1 MGAFEY
7 TAVDR
12 GGRQHKGV
20 LEGDTP
26 RQVRQLLRDRGLLP
40 THVNEVMERQRR
52 AGAGA
57 GAASTTRLGL
67 RRGISAADL
76 ALVTRQLATLLR
88 SGMPLEETLLAVGQ
102 QAEKPRLKSILLG
115 VRSRVMEGHTL
126 ASGLGEFPQ
135 AFPEIYRATV
145 AAGEQSGHLDPVLE
159 RLADYTEGRQQ
170 LRQRVSHALIY
181 PVILVTLAIF
191 IVSALLVYVVPKV
204 VGVFENTGQELPG
217 LTRALIASS
226 DFLRDYGFVLLGLI
240 ALGLFIFSRLLRRL
254 DFRRRWDRFLLRLPL
269 IGKLTR
275 GVNTARF
282 TRTLSILAGSGVPV
296 LDALRIS
303 GDVVGNVPMR
313 EAIEET
319 AVRVREGAPLGR
331 SLGSSRLFPPMTMHL
346 ISSGEASGELENMLE
361 RAADNQEREVNGL
374 VGALL
379 SILEPALILFM
390 GVIVL
395 AIVLAIL
402 LPIFQLNQL
411 VA

>member
-52 AGAGA
+52 AG
-57 GAASTTRLGL
+57 TTSSPRLGL

-254 DFRRRWDRFLLRLPL
+254 EFRRRWDRFLLRLPL

>member
-7 TAVDR
+7 TAVDQ

-20 LEGDTP
+20 VEGDTA
-26 RQVRQLLRDRGLLP
+26 RQVRQLLRERGMLP
-40 THVNEVMERQRR
+40 MNITEVMERERSTRR
-52 AGAGA
+52 A
-57 GAASTTRLGL
+57 SFSL

-102 QAEKPRLKSILLG
+102 QSEKPRLKSILLG

-126 ASGLGEFPQ
+126 ASGLGDFPQ

-181 PVILVTLAIF
+181 PVILTLMAIT
-191 IVSALLVYVVPKV
+191 IVSGLLVYVVPKV
-204 VGVFENTGQELPG
+204 VGVFENTGQALPVF
-217 LTRALIASS
+217 TRMLIASS
-226 DFLRDYGFVLLGLI
+226 DFLREYGFVLVGLI
-240 ALGLFIFSRLLRRL
+240 ILAAFVFSRMLRKL
-254 DFRRRWDRFLLRLPL
+254 PFRRRWHRFLLRVPL
-269 IGKLTR
+269 VGRLVR

-296 LDALRIS
+296 LEALRIA
-303 GDVVGNVPMR
+303 GDVVTNVPMK
-313 EAIEET
+313 EAIQET

-331 SLGSSRLFPPMTMHL
+331 SLGASRLFPPMTMHL
-346 ISSGEASGELENMLE
+346 ISSGEASGELESMLE
-361 RAADNQEREVNGL
+361 RAAANQEREVDGL
-374 VGALL
+374 VGAML
-379 SILEPALILFM
+379 SILEPALILIM
-390 GVIVL
+390 GALVL
-395 AIVLAIL
+395 AIVIAIL

-411 VA
+411 VS

>member
-7 TAVDR
+7 TAVDG

-26 RQVRQLLRDRGLLP
+26 RQVRQVLRERGMLP
-40 THVNEVMERQRR
+40 LAVSEVMERQRR
-52 AGAGA
+52 
-57 GAASTTRLGL
+57 SRRSFSLG
-67 RRGISAADL
+67 RGMSAADL

-88 SGMPLEETLLAVGQ
+88 SGMPLEESLLAVGQ

-126 ASGLGEFPQ
+126 ASGLGDFPQ

-181 PVILVTLAIF
+181 PVILVTLAIA

-204 VGVFENTGQELPG
+204 IGVFENTGQELPA
-217 LTRALIASS
+217 LTRGLIASS
-226 DFLRDYGFVLLGLI
+226 DFLRDYGFVLLGLVV
-240 ALGLFIFSRLLRRL
+240 LGLFVFSRLLRQL
-254 DFRRRWDRFLLRLPL
+254 AFRRRWHRFLLRVPL
-269 IGKLTR
+269 VGRLAR
-275 GVNTARF
+275 GINTARF

-296 LDALRIS
+296 LEALRIA
-303 GDVVGNVPMR
+303 GDVVTNVPMK
-313 EAIEET
+313 EAIQET

-331 SLGSSRLFPPMTMHL
+331 SLGASRLFPPMTMHL
-346 ISSGEASGELENMLE
+346 ISSGEASGELETMLE
-361 RAADNQEREVNGL
+361 RAADNQEREVDSL

-379 SILEPALILFM
+379 SILEPMLILFM

-395 AIVLAIL
+395 AIVIAIL

-411 VA
+411 VS

>member
-20 LEGDTP
+20 LEGDTA
-26 RQVRQLLRDRGLLP
+26 RQVRQVLRERGLLP
-40 THVNEVMERQRR
+40 TAVNEVMERQRR
-52 AGAGA
+52 S
-57 GAASTTRLGL
+57 ASTGFST

-102 QAEKPRLKSILLG
+102 QSEKARLKSIILG

-170 LRQRVSHALIY
+170 LRQRISHALIY
-181 PVILVTLAIF
+181 PIILVTLAVF

-204 VGVFENTGQELPG
+204 VGVFENTGQELPT
-217 LTRALIASS
+217 LTRAMIAGS

-240 ALGLFIFSRLLRRL
+240 AVGIFIFTRLLRRL
-254 DFRRRWDRFLLRLPL
+254 EFRRRWHRFLLRVPL
-269 IGKLTR
+269 VGRLTR
-275 GVNTARF
+275 GINTARF

-331 SLGSSRLFPPMTMHL
+331 SLGASRLFPPMTMHL
-346 ISSGEASGELENMLE
+346 ISSGEASGELETMLE
-361 RAADNQEREVNGL
+361 RAADNQEREVDSL
-374 VGALL
+374 IGAML
-379 SILEPALILFM
+379 SILEPVLILFM

>member
-40 THVNEVMERQRR
+40 TQINEVMERQRR
-52 AGAGA
+52 SAAGGR
-57 GAASTTRLGL
+57 ASFSL

-102 QAEKPRLKSILLG
+102 QSEKPRLKSIILG

-159 RLADYTEGRQQ
+159 RLADYTESRQQ
-170 LRQRVSHALIY
+170 LRQRISHALIY
-181 PVILVTLAIF
+181 PVILVTLAII

-204 VGVFENTGQELPG
+204 VGVFENTGQELPA
-217 LTRALIASS
+217 LTRAMIASS
-226 DFLRDYGFVLLGLI
+226 DFLRDYGFVLLAVI
-240 ALGLFIFSRLLRRL
+240 AIGVFIFSRMLRRL
-254 DFRRRWDRFLLRLPL
+254 EFRRRWDRFMLRLPL
-269 IGKLTR
+269 VGRLTR
-275 GVNTARF
+275 GINTARF

-296 LDALRIS
+296 LEALRIS

-331 SLGSSRLFPPMTMHL
+331 SLGASRLFPPMTMHL

-361 RAADNQEREVNGL
+361 RAADNQEREVDSL

-379 SILEPALILFM
+379 SIMEPVLILVM

>member
-52 AGAGA
+52 AG
-57 GAASTTRLGL
+57 TTSSPRLGL

-361 RAADNQEREVNGL
+361 LAADNQEREVNGL

>member
-12 GGRQHKGV
+12 GGRQQKGV
-20 LEGDTP
+20 LEGDTA
-26 RQVRQLLRDRGLLP
+26 RQVRQLLREREMLPLSVDEVVERERGSSS
-40 THVNEVMERQRR
+40 
-52 AGAGA
+52 AGL
-57 GAASTTRLGL
+57 SL
-67 RRGISAADL
+67 RRGMSAADL
-76 ALVTRQLATLLR
+76 ALITRQLATLLR

-102 QAEKPRLKSILLG
+102 QSEKPRLKSILLG

-126 ASGLGEFPQ
+126 AAGLSEFPQ

-181 PVILVTLAIF
+181 PVILTVLAVS
-191 IVSALLVYVVPKV
+191 IVGGLLVYVVPKV
-204 VGVFENTGQELPG
+204 VGVFENTGQDLP
-217 LTRALIASS
+217 LFTRALIAAS
-226 DFLRDYGFVLLGLI
+226 DFLRDYGIVVFALL
-240 ALGLFIFSRLLRRL
+240 ALGLFVFSRMLRQL
-254 DFRRRWDRFLLRLPL
+254 HFRRRWHHFLLRVPL
-269 IGKLTR
+269 VGRLKR

-296 LDALRIS
+296 LEALRIS
-303 GDVVGNVPMR
+303 ADVVTNVPMK
-313 EAIEET
+313 EAIQET

-331 SLGSSRLFPPMTMHL
+331 SLGASRLFPPMTMHL
-346 ISSGEASGELENMLE
+346 ISSGEASGELEDMLE
-361 RAADNQEREVNGL
+361 RAAANQEREVDGL

-379 SILEPALILFM
+379 AILEPALILVM
-390 GVIVL
+390 GALVL
-395 AIVLAIL
+395 AIVIAIL

-411 VA
+411 IG

>member
-12 GGRQHKGV
+12 RGRQQKGV
-20 LEGDTP
+20 LEGDTA
-26 RQVRQLLRDRGLLP
+26 RQVRQLLRERGMLP
-40 THVNEVMERQRR
+40 MAITEVVERERGTRR
-52 AGAGA
+52 R
-57 GAASTTRLGL
+57 SFTF

-126 ASGLGEFPQ
+126 AAGLAEFPQ

-159 RLADYTEGRQQ
+159 RLADYTESRQQ

-181 PVILVTLAIF
+181 PVILTVMAIG
-191 IVSALLVYVVPKV
+191 IVSGLLGFVVPKV
-204 VGVFENTGQELPG
+204 VGVFENTGQALP
-217 LTRALIASS
+217 LFTRMLIASS
-226 DFLRDYGFVLLGLI
+226 DFLREYGYVVLALF
-240 ALGLFIFSRLLRRL
+240 ALGALVFSRMLRRL
-254 DFRRRWDRFLLRLPL
+254 PFRRRWHRFLLRVPL
-269 IGKLTR
+269 VGRLTR
-275 GVNTARF
+275 GINTARF

-296 LDALRIS
+296 LEALRIA
-303 GDVVGNVPMR
+303 GDVVINVPMR
-313 EAIEET
+313 EAIHET

-331 SLGSSRLFPPMTMHL
+331 SLGASRLFPPMTMHL

-361 RAADNQEREVNGL
+361 RAADNQEREVDSL

-379 SILEPALILFM
+379 SILEPALIVLM
-390 GVIVL
+390 GVLVF
-395 AIVLAIL
+395 AIVMAIL

-411 VA
+411 VS

>member
-7 TAVDR
+7 TAVDQ

-20 LEGDTP
+20 VEGDTA

-40 THVNEVMERQRR
+40 TQVNEIMERQRR
-52 AGAGA
+52 SAAAGRT
-57 GAASTTRLGL
+57 SFSL
-67 RRGISAADL
+67 RRGISAGDL

-159 RLADYTEGRQQ
+159 RLADYTENRQQ

-181 PVILVTLAIF
+181 PIILVSLALL

-204 VGVFENTGQELPG
+204 VGVFENTGQELPA
-217 LTRALIASS
+217 LTQALIASS
-226 DFLRDYGFVLLGLI
+226 DFLREYGVVLLALLGL
-240 ALGLFIFSRLLRRL
+240 GVFVFTRLLRRL
-254 DFRRRWDRFLLRLPL
+254 EFRRRWDRFLLRLPL
-269 IGKLTR
+269 VGKLTR

-331 SLGSSRLFPPMTMHL
+331 SLGASRLFPPMTMHL

-361 RAADNQEREVNGL
+361 RAADNQEREVNSL

-379 SILEPALILFM
+379 SILEPVLILVM